1 MDSFLDLGRNLFPE
15 NSLVYLGTTA
25 ESRVELMDSFLDLG
39 RNLFPDNL
47 FQAAFMTVS

>member
-1 MDSFLDLGRNLFPE
+1 MDSFLDLGRNVFPD
-15 NSLVYLGTTA
+15 NYHPYLGTTV
-25 ESRVELMDSFLDLG
+25 ESRIELMDSFLDLG